1 MTGGGSLL
9 YGLDRL
15 IEYTT
20 GIRTRVA
27 DKAVSCVAIGTGKS
41 LDRISVLPEDVVSLS
56 RSQSELHN

>member
-15 IEYTT
+15 IEYVT

-27 DKAVSCVAIGTGKS
+27 PKAVSCVAIGTGKFVEF
-41 LDRISVLPEDVVSLS
+41 LAENNTEP
-56 RSQSELHN
+56 